1 MSADIKAFPIE
12 RIARRHFRPRLAN
25 DELAQIGN
33 PELLLSDALA
43 RVHMAAAQVSILKG
57 GEQGEADCI
66 REVLKAFRGADWVKF
81 ADSLMADDGA

>member
-1 MSADIKAFPIE
+1 MADVVHISE
-12 RIARRHFRPRLAN
+12 RMPVRKKLTPRLCT

-43 RVHMAAAQVSILKG
+43 NVKAFAKKVAEIKS

-66 REVLKAFRGADWVKF
+66 REVLKAFRGDDWMEKLDL
-81 ADSLMADDGA
+81 AAADDGA

>member
-1 MSADIKAFPIE
+1 MADVVNISE
-12 RIARRHFRPRLAN
+12 RMPVRKKFTPRLCT

-43 RVHMAAAQVSILKG
+43 NIKTFAKKVAEIKS

-66 REVLKAFRGADWVKF
+66 REVLKAFRGDDWIDQIGLF
-81 ADSLMADDGA
+81 AADDGA